1 MQESAV
7 KKKRRPEI
15 QMTMAKS
22 TNGQDN
28 DSEIVSVAFSST
40 AEMARRK
47 LLPWLTVRKWE

>member
-1 MQESAV
+1 
-7 KKKRRPEI
+7 
-15 QMTMAKS
+15 MTMAKS

-28 DSEIVSVAFSST
+28 DSEIVSVAFRSM